1 MRRVFTMFFC
11 SLLLG
16 GLLVALP
23 ATGADAAAAVK
34 LTVSPAH
41 PVKKETFVVSG
52 TIPGSPVVRP
62 VELQQQSGKK
72 WKKVAGPATTT
83 DETGAFTFT
92 TSTTSAKVSLRVYAA
107 PYLAADVSY
116 PAFTSATSKVTTA
129 AQSIKLTLPAL
140 TTYKQAT
147 ATFTASP
154 ARSGRTVVL
163 QHKVGKTWQD
173 VASTTQGTSTKLTV
187 AFTPPASGKVSFRA
201 QLAAFNGAPAVTS
214 KEVKVTV
221 KAGTKPA
228 EPLVI
233 PPASLPHATP
243 GIAYDATIT
252 ITGGT
257 GPFTWQATGLPE
269 GLTLEAG
276 TITGTTTA
284 AGTFP
289 VVLTVTDKAGR
300 TASVTLDLSVVA
312 LEAEAV
318 TAGGGHTCA
327 LTDDGAV
334 WCWGD
339 NQFGQVGDGTT
350 TDSRVPAEVIGSDAS
365 VTSVSAGANHTCAVL
380 ANGVVKCWGENST
393 GQLGD
398 GTTANSPTPVTVQ
411 GLSGVAAVAAGDSY
425 TCALTTAGAVW
436 CWGKNDD
443 GQVGQVDPVDPPD
456 PCDPSDSSDPC
467 EPSDPSEQ
475 DPESSFH
482 TPQLLMDS
490 NDVPIHATGI
500 SAGSS
505 HACAIVAGAV
515 DCWGSNATGQ
525 LGFSGE
531 SSAVPVP
538 IAGLTDVTAIAAGG
552 HHTCAVASGTVR
564 CWGKPGDELGGTPPA
579 GQVWVETTG
588 LGTVTAVASG
598 GQSSC
603 ALTDTSLYCWGNNTS
618 GQLGDGTTVDQETPV
633 AVVGLASPA
642 VTASAG
648 LSHTCAVLS
657 DGGVRCWG
665 SNLYGRL
672 GDGTTDQSSVPR
684 SVVGFK

>member
-1 MRRVFTMFFC
+1 
-11 SLLLG
+11 
-16 GLLVALP
+16 
-23 ATGADAAAAVK
+23 VK

-490 NDVPIHATGI
+490 SDVPITASGI

-505 HACAIVAGAV
+505 HACAIVADGV
-515 DCWGSNATGQ
+515 SCWGSNSFGQ
-525 LGFSGE
+525 LGLELSDPAAHPDPGFRA
-531 SSAVPVP
+531 SAVPVAV
-538 IAGLTDVTAIAAGG
+538 AGLTEVTAIAAGG
-552 HHTCAVASGTVR
+552 DHTCVADGDVAK
-564 CWGKPGDELGGTPPA
+564 CWGSNQAHELGGTPSDGLP
-579 GQVWVETTG
+579 WVEIAG
-588 LGTVTAVASG
+588 IGRVSEAASG
-598 GQSSC
+598 GKSSC
-603 ALTDTSLYCWGNNTS
+603 AVAGGVLYCWGNNTS
-618 GQLGDGTTVDQETPV
+618 GQLGDGTTTDHSNPV
-633 AVVGLASPA
+633 AVVELASLAPVA
-642 VTASAG
+642 GSVSAG
-648 LSHTCAVLS
+648 LSHTCAVL
-657 DGGVRCWG
+657 DEGGVRCWG
-665 SNLYGRL
+665 SNIYGRL
-672 GDGTTDQSSVPR
+672 GNGTTTDQSSVPTA
-684 SVVGFK
+684 VVGFE

>member
-1 MRRVFTMFFC
+1 
-11 SLLLG
+11 
-16 GLLVALP
+16 
-23 ATGADAAAAVK
+23 
-34 LTVSPAH
+34 
-41 PVKKETFVVSG
+41 
-52 TIPGSPVVRP
+52 
-62 VELQQQSGKK
+62 
-72 WKKVAGPATTT
+72 
-83 DETGAFTFT
+83 
-92 TSTTSAKVSLRVYAA
+92 
-107 PYLAADVSY
+107 
-116 PAFTSATSKVTTA
+116 
-129 AQSIKLTLPAL
+129 
-140 TTYKQAT
+140 
-147 ATFTASP
+147 
-154 ARSGRTVVL
+154 
-163 QHKVGKTWQD
+163 
-173 VASTTQGTSTKLTV
+173 
-187 AFTPPASGKVSFRA
+187 
-201 QLAAFNGAPAVTS
+201 VTS

-233 PPASLPHATP
+233 STASLPGALP
-243 GIAYDATIT
+243 GIAYRASLAA
-252 ITGGT
+252 TGGT
-257 GPFTWQATGLPE
+257 QPFTWTATGLPA
-269 GLTLEAG
+269 GLTLEG
-276 TITGTTTA
+276 GSIDGEPTA
-284 AGTFP
+284 TGTFP
-289 VVLTVTDKAGR
+289 VLLTVTDKAGQ
-300 TASVTLDLSVVA
+300 TASVTLDLAVVA
-312 LEAEAV
+312 LEAKAV
-318 TAGGGHTCA
+318 TAGGFHSCA
-327 LTDDGAV
+327 VTDAGAV

-339 NQFGQVGDGTT
+339 NYLHQLGDGTSDDRST
-350 TDSRVPAEVIGSDAS
+350 VPVEVIGSAEG
-365 VTSVSAGANHTCAVL
+365 VTAVSAGTYHTCAIV
-380 ANGVVKCWGENST
+380 AGGTVKCWGENST

-398 GTTANSPTPVTVQ
+398 GTTTDRSRPVTAH
-411 GLSGVAAVAAGDSY
+411 GLSGVVAVAAGDSF
-425 TCALTTAGAVW
+425 TCALTDAGAVW
-436 CWGKNDD
+436 CWGTNND
-443 GQVGQVDPVDPPD
+443 GQVGQVVPVD
-456 PCDPSDSSDPC
+456 
-467 EPSDPSEQ
+467 PSDPSGSSGSS
-475 DPESSFH
+475 DPSDPSDPTDPTPDSSFD